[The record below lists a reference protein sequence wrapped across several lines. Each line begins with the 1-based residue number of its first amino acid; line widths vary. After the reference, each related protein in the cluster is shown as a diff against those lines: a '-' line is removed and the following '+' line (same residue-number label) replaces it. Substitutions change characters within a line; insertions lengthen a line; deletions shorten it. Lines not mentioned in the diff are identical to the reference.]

1 MSSAMRRSWA
11 SGTPTPHNAP
21 NDTPGCAND
30 SRNDSSKKKSILVP
44 PRQAMRDAPFA
55 LQVINAK
62 AGSAEP
68 ASRPAVETHRRDV
81 ATLNAIVAI
90 VVNLM
95 LAAAYAGRIVFIL
108 APPP

>member
-21 NDTPGCAND
+21 SDTPGCASD
-30 SRNDSSKKKSILVP
+30 SRNDSSKKKSRLVP
-44 PRQAMRDAPFA
+44 PRQATRDAPFA

-81 ATLNAIVAI
+81 ATLNAFVII

-95 LAAAYAGRIVFIL
+95 LVACAGIIVFIL
-108 APPP
+108 VPPP